1 LVEGQSHSSNFLLLL
16 DDDLLR
22 NSPQLL
28 VVAVEE
34 FSLCHVNRTLM
45 MGDHHGR
52 KVTIYIAAGF
62 RAHTGH
68 HLVHCSLI
76 GGQELRF
83 PIRRR

>member
-1 LVEGQSHSSNFLLLL
+1 MECQPHSSNFLLLF

-22 NSPQLL
+22 NSPQLF
-28 VVAVEE
+28 VAAVEE
-34 FSLCHVNRTLM
+34 FSLCHVNRTLV

-52 KVTIYIAAGF
+52 KVMIYIATGF

-68 HLVHCSLI
+68 HLVHCNPI